1 MTDVLAAPF
10 VVTVVR
16 MVLVRL
22 GEFIGATS
30 MIVMLADMEAY
41 AIASMSGDALISL
54 LKHANTG
61 RQRTVVMFWV

>member
-22 GEFIGATS
+22 GAFIGATS